1 MARHAQSRA
10 RTRLSRRSKAVGG
23 LALSTLV
30 GTALWAW
37 PASGDDHTSATDA
50 KSTTSSTASGP
61 DTPRVPVSAAK
72 SAPNAAPNAPAGRP
86 IPGLS
91 DAARKRIPAD
101 SRQAL
106 VVTGKGMDS
115 FESRVVLYTR
125 EEGSDDWEP
134 GPTWSA
140 HNAAHGWTDDHRYGD
155 LRSPIGVFSLTD
167 AGGLLNAP
175 EDTKLPYDHNTS
187 FVADGT
193 GVEGEPLAGA
203 FDYVIAINYNREPG
217 TSPLDQQRPLGDAK
231 GGGVWL
237 HVDHD
242 GPTQGCVSLK
252 PKVMQELLRTLDP
265 DLHPVI
271 VMGPAGYRASA
282 DD

>member
-37 PASGDDHTSATDA
+37 PASGDDHDGLTDA
-50 KSTTSSTASGP
+50 KSTTSTTASGP
-61 DTPRVPVSAAK
+61 DTPRTPAVAAK
-72 SAPNAAPNAPAGRP
+72 SAPNATPHTPGGRP

-91 DAARKRIPAD
+91 DAARKRIPANA
-101 SRQAL
+101 RQVL
-106 VVTGKGMDS
+106 VVTGKDMNS
-115 FESRVVLYTR
+115 FQSRVVLYTR
-125 EEGSDDWEP
+125 EEGSNEWEP
-134 GPTWSA
+134 GPAWAA
-140 HNAAHGWTDDHRYGD
+140 HNAARGWTSDHRYGD
-155 LRSPIGVFSLTD
+155 LRSPIGVYALTD
-167 AGGLLNAP
+167 AGGRLPAP
-175 EDTKLPYDHNTS
+175 DGTKLPYDRNDS

-203 FDYVIAINYNREPG
+203 FDYVIAINYNRESG
-217 TSPLDQQRPLGDAK
+217 ASPLDPRRPWGDAK

-252 PKVMQELLRTLDP
+252 PKAMRELLSRLDP

-271 VMGPAGYRASA
+271 VMGPADY
-282 DD
+282 

>member
-37 PASGDDHTSATDA
+37 PASGDDHESPSDA
-50 KSTTSSTASGP
+50 KSTTSTTASGP
-61 DTPRVPVSAAK
+61 DTPRTPAVAAK
-72 SAPNAAPNAPAGRP
+72 SAPNAAPNGSAGRP

-91 DAARKRIPAD
+91 DAARKRIPANA
-101 SRQAL
+101 RQVL
-106 VVTGKGMDS
+106 VVTGKDMDS
-115 FESRVVLYTR
+115 FQSRVVLYTR
-125 EEGSDDWEP
+125 EEGSNDWEA
-134 GPTWSA
+134 GPAWSA
-140 HNAAHGWTDDHRYGD
+140 HNAAHGWTDDHHYGD
-155 LRSPIGVFSLTD
+155 LRSPIGVYTLTD
-167 AGGLLNAP
+167 AGGRLPAP
-175 EDTKLPYDHNTS
+175 DGTKLPYDHNGR

-203 FDYVIAINYNREPG
+203 FDYVIAINYNRETG
-217 TSPLDQQRPLGDAK
+217 TSPLDPERPLGDAK

-252 PKVMQELLRTLDP
+252 PKAMRQLLSTLDP

-271 VMGPAGYRASA
+271 VMGPAHF
-282 DD
+282 

>member
-1 MARHAQSRA
+1 MARHAQCRA
-10 RTRLSRRSKAVGG
+10 RTRLSRRSKAVSG

-37 PASGDDHTSATDA
+37 PASGDDHSGGTDA
-50 KSTTSSTASGP
+50 KSTTSTTASGP
-61 DTPRVPVSAAK
+61 DTPRTPAAAPK
-72 SAPNAAPNAPAGRP
+72 TAPNAAPNGPAGRQ

-91 DAARKRIPAD
+91 EAARKRIPAN
-101 SRQAL
+101 SRQVL

-125 EEGSDDWEP
+125 AEGSDDWTP
-134 GPTWSA
+134 GPVWGA

-167 AGGLLNAP
+167 AGGRLAAP
-175 EDTKLPYDHNTS
+175 EGTRFPYDRNNG

-193 GVEGEPLAGA
+193 GVDGEPLAGA

-217 TSPLDQQRPLGDAK
+217 TSPMDKQRPWGDAK

-252 PKVMQELLRTLDP
+252 PKVMRELLRTLDP

-271 VMGPAGYRASA
+271 VMGPANY
-282 DD
+282 

>member
-10 RTRLSRRSKAVGG
+10 PRTRLSRRSKAVSG
-23 LALSTLV
+23 LALSTLI

-37 PASGDDHTSATDA
+37 PASGDDHNNGTDA
-50 KSTTSSTASGP
+50 KSTMSTTASGP
-61 DTPRVPVSAAK
+61 DTPRTPVSAPK
-72 SAPNAAPNAPAGRP
+72 TAPNAAPNAPAGRP

-101 SRQAL
+101 SRQVL
-106 VVTGKGMDS
+106 VVTGKDMDS
-115 FESRVVLYTR
+115 FQSRVVLYTR

-140 HNAAHGWTDDHRYGD
+140 HNAAHGWTADHRYGD
-155 LRSPIGVFSLTD
+155 LRSPIGVYSLTD
-167 AGGLLNAP
+167 AGGLLAP
-175 EDTKLPYDHNTS
+175 PEGTKLPYDRNGS

-203 FDYVIAINYNREPG
+203 FDYVIAINYNRESG
-217 TSPLDQQRPLGDAK
+217 TSPLDQQRPWGAAK

-242 GPTQGCVSLK
+242 GPTQGCISLK
-252 PKVMQELLRTLDP
+252 PKVMRELLRTLDP

-271 VMGPAGYRASA
+271 VMGPADY
-282 DD
+282 

>member
-10 RTRLSRRSKAVGG
+10 PRTRLSRRSKAVGG

-37 PASGDDHTSATDA
+37 PASGDDHNSGTDA
-50 KSTTSSTASGP
+50 KSTMLTTASGP
-61 DTPRVPVSAAK
+61 DTPRTPVSAPK
-72 SAPNAAPNAPAGRP
+72 TAPNAAPNAPVGRP

-91 DAARKRIPAD
+91 DAARKRLPAD
-101 SRQAL
+101 SRQVL
-106 VVTGKGMDS
+106 VVTGQDMNSIK
-115 FESRVVLYTR
+115 SRVVLYTR

-134 GPTWSA
+134 GPTWYA
-140 HNAAHGWTDDHRYGD
+140 HNAARGWTDDHRYGD
-155 LRSPIGVFSLTD
+155 LRSPIGVYSLTD
-167 AGGLLNAP
+167 AGGLLPPP
-175 EDTKLPYDHNTS
+175 EGTKLPYDRNGS

-217 TSPLDQQRPLGDAK
+217 TSPLNQRRPWGAAK

-242 GPTQGCVSLK
+242 GPTQGCISLR
-252 PKVMQELLRTLDP
+252 PAVIRELLRTLDP

-271 VMGPAGYRASA
+271 VMGPADY
-282 DD
+282 

>member
-10 RTRLSRRSKAVGG
+10 PRTRLSRRSKAVGG

-37 PASGDDHTSATDA
+37 PASGDDHNSGTDA
-50 KSTTSSTASGP
+50 KSTMLTTASGP
-61 DTPRVPVSAAK
+61 DTPRTPVSAPK
-72 SAPNAAPNAPAGRP
+72 TAPNAAPNAPAGRP

-91 DAARKRIPAD
+91 DAARKRLPAD
-101 SRQAL
+101 SRQVL
-106 VVTGKGMDS
+106 VVTGQGMDS
-115 FESRVVLYTR
+115 IKARVILYTR

-134 GPTWSA
+134 GPTWYA
-140 HNAAHGWTDDHRYGD
+140 HNAARGWTDDHRYGD
-155 LRSPIGVFSLTD
+155 LRSPIGVYSLTD
-167 AGGLLNAP
+167 AGGLLPPP
-175 EDTKLPYDHNTS
+175 EGTKLPYDRNSS

-217 TSPLDQQRPLGDAK
+217 TSPLNQRRPWGAAK

-242 GPTQGCVSLK
+242 GPTQGCISVKST
-252 PKVMQELLRTLDP
+252 VMRDLLRTLDP

-271 VMGPAGYRASA
+271 VMGPADY
-282 DD
+282 

>member
-10 RTRLSRRSKAVGG
+10 RTRLSRRSKAVSG

-37 PASGDDHTSATDA
+37 PASGDDHDVRTDA
-50 KSTTSSTASGP
+50 KSTTSATASGP
-61 DTPRVPVSAAK
+61 DTPRTPAVAPK
-72 SAPNAAPNAPAGRP
+72 SAPNAARGPVTDRP

-91 DAARKRIPAD
+91 DEVRKRIPAD
-101 SRQAL
+101 SRQVL
-106 VVTGKGMDS
+106 VVTGEDMDS

-125 EEGSDDWEP
+125 EEDSDDWEP

-140 HNAAHGWTDDHRYGD
+140 HNAAHGWTDDHHYGD
-155 LRSPIGVFSLTD
+155 LRSPIGIYSLTD
-167 AGGLLNAP
+167 AGGRLPAP
-175 EDTKLPYDHNTS
+175 DGTKLPYDHNKS

-203 FDYVIAINYNREPG
+203 FDYVIAINYNREAG
-217 TSPLDQQRPLGDAK
+217 SSPLDPRRPWGDAK

-252 PKVMQELLRTLDP
+252 PKVMRQLLRTLDP
-265 DLHPVI
+265 DLHPVV
-271 VMGPAGYRASA
+271 VMGPADY
-282 DD
+282 

>member
-1 MARHAQSRA
+1 MARHAQSRV

-37 PASGDDHTSATDA
+37 PASGDDHNSGTDA
-50 KSTTSSTASGP
+50 KSTTSTTASGP
-61 DTPRVPVSAAK
+61 DTPRIPVSAAK
-72 SAPNAAPNAPAGRP
+72 SAPNAAPNPPAGRP
-86 IPGLS
+86 IPGLG
-91 DAARKRIPAD
+91 DAARKRIPAN
-101 SRQAL
+101 SRQVL
-106 VVTGKGMDS
+106 VVTGKDMDS

-134 GPTWSA
+134 GPTWPA
-140 HNAAHGWTDDHRYGD
+140 HNAARGWTDDHHYGD
-155 LRSPIGVFSLTD
+155 LRSPIGVFPLTD
-167 AGGLLNAP
+167 AGGLLAAP
-175 EDTKLPYDHNTS
+175 GDTKLPYDHNSS
-187 FVADGT
+187 FVAGGT

-203 FDYVIAINYNREPG
+203 FDYVIAINYNRESG
-217 TSPLDQQRPLGDAK
+217 TSPLDPQRPWGDAK

-252 PKVMQELLRTLDP
+252 PKVMRELLRTLDP
-265 DLHPVI
+265 ELHPVI
-271 VMGPAGYRASA
+271 VMGPADY
-282 DD
+282 

>member
-1 MARHAQSRA
+1 MARHAQTRA
-10 RTRLSRRSKAVGG
+10 RTRLSRRSKAVSG

-37 PASGDDHTSATDA
+37 PASGDDHETRTDA
-50 KSTTSSTASGP
+50 KSTMSTTASGP
-61 DTPRVPVSAAK
+61 DTPRTPAAAAK
-72 SAPNAAPNAPAGRP
+72 SAPNAAPGVPAGRP

-91 DAARKRIPAD
+91 DAARKAIPAD
-101 SRQAL
+101 SRQVL

-115 FESRVVLYTR
+115 YESQVVLYTR
-125 EEGSDDWEP
+125 AEDSDTWEP

-155 LRSPIGVFSLTD
+155 LRSPIGVYALTD
-167 AGGLLNAP
+167 AGGRLPAP
-175 EDTKLPYDHNTS
+175 DGTKLPYDHNDS

-217 TSPLDQQRPLGDAK
+217 TSPLDPHRPWGDSK

-252 PKVMQELLRTLDP
+252 PKVMRELLRTLDP
-265 DLHPVI
+265 DLHPVV
-271 VMGPAGYRASA
+271 VMGPAHY
-282 DD
+282 

>member
-37 PASGDDHTSATDA
+37 PASGDDHNSATDA

-72 SAPNAAPNAPAGRP
+72 SAPNAAPNPPAGRP
-86 IPGLS
+86 VPGLS

-101 SRQAL
+101 SRQVL

-140 HNAAHGWTDDHRYGD
+140 HNAAHGWTDDHHYGD
-155 LRSPIGVFSLTD
+155 LRSPIGVFSSPTRAACWTPPGTPNSPTTTTPALSPT
-167 AGGLLNAP
+167 AP
-175 EDTKLPYDHNTS
+175 EWRASRWPAPSTTS
-187 FVADGT
+187 SPSTTT
-193 GVEGEPLAGA
+193 G
-203 FDYVIAINYNREPG
+203 
-217 TSPLDQQRPLGDAK
+217 SPAP
-231 GGGVWL
+231 
-237 HVDHD
+237 
-242 GPTQGCVSLK
+242 P
-252 PKVMQELLRTLDP
+252 P
-265 DLHPVI
+265 
-271 VMGPAGYRASA
+271 GPAASVG
-282 DD
+282 

>member
-10 RTRLSRRSKAVGG
+10 PRTRLSRRSKAVSG

-37 PASGDDHTSATDA
+37 PASGDDHNSGTDA
-50 KSTTSSTASGP
+50 KSTMSTTASGP
-61 DTPRVPVSAAK
+61 DTPRTPVSAPK
-72 SAPNAAPNAPAGRP
+72 TAPNAAPNGPAGRP

-101 SRQAL
+101 SRQVL
-106 VVTGKGMDS
+106 VVTGKDMDS
-115 FESRVVLYTR
+115 FQSRVVLYTR

-140 HNAAHGWTDDHRYGD
+140 HNAAHGWTADHRYGD
-155 LRSPIGVFSLTD
+155 LRSPIGVYPLTD
-167 AGGLLNAP
+167 AGGLLAP
-175 EDTKLPYDHNTS
+175 PEGTKLPYDRNGS
-187 FVADGT
+187 FVAGGT

-217 TSPLDQQRPLGDAK
+217 TSPLDQQRPWGAAK

-242 GPTQGCVSLK
+242 GPTQGCISLK
-252 PKVMQELLRTLDP
+252 PKVMRELLRTLDP

-271 VMGPAGYRASA
+271 VMGPADY
-282 DD
+282 

>member
-1 MARHAQSRA
+1 MARHAQTRA
-10 RTRLSRRSKAVGG
+10 RTRLSRRSKAVSG

-37 PASGDDHTSATDA
+37 PASGDDHESRTDA
-50 KSTTSSTASGP
+50 KSTTSTAASGP
-61 DTPRVPVSAAK
+61 DTPRTPAAAAK
-72 SAPNAAPNAPAGRP
+72 SAPNAAPGIAAGQP

-91 DAARKRIPAD
+91 DAARKAIPAN
-101 SRQAL
+101 SRQVL

-115 FESRVVLYTR
+115 YESQVVLYTR
-125 EEGSDDWEP
+125 AEDSDTWEP

-155 LRSPIGVFSLTD
+155 LRSPIGVYTLTD
-167 AGGLLNAP
+167 AGGRLPAP
-175 EDTKLPYDHNTS
+175 DGTKLPYDRNDS

-203 FDYVIAINYNREPG
+203 FDYVIAINYNRDPG
-217 TSPLDQQRPLGDAK
+217 TSPLDPHRPWGDFK

-252 PKVMQELLRTLDP
+252 PKVMRELLRTLDP

-271 VMGPAGYRASA
+271 VMGPAHY
-282 DD
+282 

>member
-1 MARHAQSRA
+1 MARHAQSSRT

-37 PASGDDHTSATDA
+37 PASGDDHENLADA
-50 KSTTSSTASGP
+50 KSTTSRTASGP
-61 DTPRVPVSAAK
+61 DTPRDPAVAAK
-72 SAPNAAPNAPAGRP
+72 SAPNATPNGT

-91 DAARKRIPAD
+91 DATRKRIPANA
-101 SRQAL
+101 RQVL
-106 VVTGKGMDS
+106 VVTGQDMDS
-115 FESRVVLYTR
+115 FQSRVVLYTR
-125 EEGSDDWEP
+125 KDGSHAWEA

-140 HNAAHGWTDDHRYGD
+140 HNAAHGWTDDHHYGD
-155 LRSPIGVFSLTD
+155 LRSPIGVYTLTD
-167 AGGLLNAP
+167 AGGRLSAP
-175 EDTKLPYDHNTS
+175 DGTKLPYDRNDR

-203 FDYVIAINYNREPG
+203 FDYVIAINYNREEG
-217 TSPLDQQRPLGDAK
+217 TSPLDPQRPLGDAK

-252 PKVMQELLRTLDP
+252 PKAMRELLRTLDP
-265 DLHPVI
+265 SLHPVV
-271 VMGPAGYRASA
+271 VMGPTHH
-282 DD
+282 